1 MYGRCIFGEISATSF
16 SYKGVSIIKNTWK
29 YMKSKVMKLWDRL
42 MTRKQFIRK
51 IVFDKMKNIS
61 QIENSR
67 Q

>member
-1 MYGRCIFGEISATSF
+1 
-16 SYKGVSIIKNTWK
+16 
-29 YMKSKVMKLWDRL
+29 MKSKVMKLWDRL

>member
-1 MYGRCIFGEISATSF
+1 MSATSF

-51 IVFDKMKNIS
+51 IVFDKIKKHIPNRKFSAMK
-61 QIENSR
+61 
-67 Q
+67 